1 MRDTTKHR
9 KDDLVPKEF
18 LYAISIM
25 VMLSLL
31 VVFSASLFPGNKFEV
46 PEKIE
51 ILEKENLVLAK
62 LTDGSVSIANL
73 QNEELLN
80 SNDGKSGFLS
90 VIMTGLEYNRK
101 KVGLELLDSYQ
112 IEIKRFASGRI
123 SLEDSKASWSLNVT
137 SFGSKNSE
145 LFLSI
150 F

>member
-9 KDDLVPKEF
+9 KDDLVPKGL

-25 VMLSLL
+25 VVLSLL
-31 VVFSASLFPGNKFEV
+31 VVFSASLFPGNKFDV
-46 PEKIE
+46 PDKIE
-51 ILEKENLVLAK
+51 ILEKENLILAK